1 MLQLI
6 KQKRME
12 IKSPNPATII
22 NTEQISP
29 ILEAWLEISHLK
41 QLYRQGWLKRGI
53 PKENCESVADHS
65 FGTAILTMLIADA
78 LFSQLNKERLLRMAL
93 IHELGEVYVGDITP
107 NDGINLAEKLERERA
122 AVSQICEKLP
132 DGSQYIQLWEE
143 YALNQSPEARF
154 IHQIDRLE
162 MGLQAGVYQAEGHKG
177 MQEFFESAKE
187 AIENPALSALLSQAK
202 NFEHNKS

>member
-1 MLQLI
+1 
-6 KQKRME
+6 ME

-29 ILEAWLEISHLK
+29 ILDAWLEISHLK

-65 FGTAILTMLIADA
+65 FGTALLAMLIADA

-93 IHELGEVYVGDITP
+93 IHDLGEVYVGDITP
-107 NDGINLAEKLERERA
+107 DDGISSKEKLERERA
-122 AVSQICEKLP
+122 AVFQICEKLP
-132 DGSQYIQLWEE
+132 DGDQYMYLWEE
-143 YALNQSPEARF
+143 FMLNQSPEAIF

-162 MGLQAGVYQAEGHKG
+162 MGLQAGIYQAEGYDG
-177 MQEFFESAKE
+177 MQEFFESARK
-187 AIENPALSALLSQAK
+187 AIKNPALSALLTQAK
-202 NFEHNKS
+202 NFKS